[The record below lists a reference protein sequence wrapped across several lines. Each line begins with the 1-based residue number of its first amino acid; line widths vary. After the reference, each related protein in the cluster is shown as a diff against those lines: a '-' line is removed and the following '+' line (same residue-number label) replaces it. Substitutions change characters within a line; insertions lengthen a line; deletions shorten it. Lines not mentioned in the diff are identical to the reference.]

1 VKHEPSPATFI
12 PNQKGGQN
20 LKDEDN
26 FVYRKYRG
34 RADESAGVWYIC
46 VRKDA
51 LKCPALVLLDPDRM
65 VIAKVRGCVDPDP
78 HGSALIRVSVADP
91 GCSSRIPDP
100 DFYPSRIQGPKTAT
114 KERGGKK
121 SVVTLLPQ
129 ISQNVKLFLNS

>member
-1 VKHEPSPATFI
+1 MKHEPIPATFI

-34 RADESAGVWYIC
+34 RAHESGVWYIC

-65 VIAKVRGCVDPDP
+65 LIAKVRVVWIRIRINLSCRIRDPDP
-78 HGSALIRVSVADP
+78 
-91 GCSSRIPDP
+91 
-100 DFYPSRIQGPKTAT
+100 
-114 KERGGKK
+114 GGQK
-121 SVVTLLPQ
+121 
-129 ISQNVKLFLNS
+129 

>member
-65 VIAKVRGCVDPDP
+65 LIAKVRVVDPDP
-78 HGSALIRVSVADP
+78 TWIRIKLS
-91 GCSSRIPDP
+91 CWIRI
-100 DFYPSRIQGPKTAT
+100 RIQEGKTD
-114 KERGGKK
+114 
-121 SVVTLLPQ
+121 LQ
-129 ISQNVKLFLNS
+129 I

>member
-51 LKCPALVLLDPDRM
+51 LKCPALVLLDPERM
-65 VIAKVRGCVDPDP
+65 LIAKVRVV
-78 HGSALIRVSVADP
+78 IRIRINLSCWIRDP
-91 GCSSRIPDP
+91 GP
-100 DFYPSRIQGPKTAT
+100 
-114 KERGGKK
+114 GGEK
-121 SVVTLLPQ
+121 
-129 ISQNVKLFLNS
+129 